1 MGGGGG
7 YVDKWGM
14 EEVEMLLVSL
24 RLNCRF

>member
-7 YVDKWGM
+7 YGDKGGM